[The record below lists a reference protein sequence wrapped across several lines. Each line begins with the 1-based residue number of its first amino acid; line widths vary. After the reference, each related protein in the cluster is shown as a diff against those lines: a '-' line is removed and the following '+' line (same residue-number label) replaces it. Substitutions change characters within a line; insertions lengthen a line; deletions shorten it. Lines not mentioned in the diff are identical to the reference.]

1 VGLVVALTV
10 GLVQSLDQ
18 VDDDER
24 DKEERKCR
32 RHFDKVRAYGL
43 RVHWQAK
50 ALGRELEMSSMA
62 PFPDK
67 ATNAR

>member
-10 GLVQSLDQ
+10 GLVLSLDQ

-32 RHFDKVRAYGL
+32 RHFDKVRATPYPQGIITSPS
-43 RVHWQAK
+43 
-50 ALGRELEMSSMA
+50 G
-62 PFPDK
+62 D
-67 ATNAR
+67 